1 MPRRKKQSSEAAVR
15 DVLRREKIRIVLDGL
30 RSEIRVAE
38 LCRRARQVDAT
49 FVLRYLS
56 ALEQSDVRLL
66 RPHLHGAARLFA
78 DARAA
83 QRLLSWGTRSR
94 IASAIAKLPAAF
106 GWPSSGKKYSSA
118 CSGVFM

>member
-49 FVLRYLS
+49 FFCDTYLHS
-56 ALEQSDVRLL
+56 SKAMFDSYDRIYTELL
-66 RPHLHGAARLFA
+66 
-78 DARAA
+78 DSSQTRAP
-83 QRLLSWGTRSR
+83 LNGS
-94 IASAIAKLPAAF
+94 
-106 GWPSSGKKYSSA
+106 
-118 CSGVFM
+118 